1 MRIIVTGLRGFPN
14 IQGGIET
21 HCEQLYPRLSKL
33 GCDITVV
40 RRTCFIKECSP
51 LKSYKN
57 VKFKDIN
64 TIRIMGLEAVI
75 HTFKSIIYARIHK
88 FDIVHIHGIGPSI
101 VVPFAKLLKLKV
113 VVTHHGPDYNREK
126 WGRFARFVLKT
137 GEYFA
142 AKMADEIIVI
152 STVIRDILHNKY
164 HRDDVHLIYNGV
176 NASIAPISTNYLNE
190 LHIEKRKYILAVGR
204 FVEEKGFDKL
214 IKAYILSNIK
224 NYKLVIAGDAD
235 HETKYALKL
244 KKMALQNDIILTGSI
259 KGEKLQ
265 CLYANAKLFVLP
277 SSHEGLPITLL
288 EAMSY
293 NLDVLISNISANKAV
308 ELPSNCYFICNDLKD
323 LTEKLRNKISQD
335 LRPSYDLKKYNW
347 DNITKDT
354 LNVYYRIF
362 HTRHAAL

>member
-1 MRIIVTGLRGFPN
+1 MRIIVIGLRGFPN

-40 RRTCFIKECSP
+40 RRTCFIKESSP

-64 TIRIMGLEAVI
+64 TTRIMGLEAVV
-75 HTFKSIIYARIHK
+75 HTFKSIIYARCHK

-101 VVPFAKLLKLKV
+101 AVPFAKLLKLKV

-126 WGRFARFVLKT
+126 WGKIARLVLKT

-152 STVIRDILHNKY
+152 STVIRDILHKKY
-164 HRDDVHLIYNGV
+164 QRNDVHIIYNGV
-176 NASIAPISTNYLNE
+176 NASIVPISTNYLNE

-214 IKAYILSNIK
+214 IKAYIFSNIK

-235 HETKYALKL
+235 HETQYAYKL
-244 KKMALQNDIILTGSI
+244 KKMALQNKIILTGSI
-259 KGEKLQ
+259 SGEKLQ

-293 NLDVLISNISANKAV
+293 NLDVLVSDIPANKAV
-308 ELPSNCYFICNDLKD
+308 ALPSNCYFTCNDQKDLKD
-323 LTEKLRNKISQD
+323 KLINKILQD
-335 LRPSYDLKKYNW
+335 QKPNYNLEQYNW
-347 DNITKDT
+347 DNIAKDT
-354 LNVYYRIF
+354 LRVYNRI
-362 HTRHAAL
+362 L